1 MKLIPL
7 ELILEPRL
15 ESALMSTFYG
25 HPFLSTQ
32 TNRSHQIKFCF
43 SCFNKTVEINIEA
56 FRYRKNTSYIRTN
69 SGVRTK
75 AFFDTKKA
83 ILKVCSF
90 FFTFSFIKAL
100 TTNSSKFRNHETKM
114 TRGKKSSNVE
124 ELPALSVSCRKFSG
138 LFAVL
143 LVMLEKNFPYLGT
156 IFCCYYILIFP
167 AYNNAFS
174 RPSWPLKSVTNIAI
188 KFSII

>member
-1 MKLIPL
+1 
-7 ELILEPRL
+7 
-15 ESALMSTFYG
+15 MSTFYG

-32 TNRSHQIKFCF
+32 SNQSHHIKFCF
-43 SCFNKTVEINIEA
+43 SCFNKTVEINSEA

-69 SGVRTK
+69 SGARIK

-90 FFTFSFIKAL
+90 FFVTFSFIKGL
-100 TTNSSKFRNHETKM
+100 KTNSSKARNHETEM
-114 TRGKKSSNVE
+114 TRGKKRSNVE
-124 ELPALSVSCRKFSG
+124 ELPALSVSCRNFAG

-143 LVMLEKNFPYLGT
+143 LVMLEKNFPCLGT

-188 KFSII
+188 TFSIN

>member
-15 ESALMSTFYG
+15 ELALMSTFYG

-32 TNRSHQIKFCF
+32 TNQSHQVKFCF
-43 SCFNKTVEINIEA
+43 YCFNKTAEINSEA

-69 SGVRTK
+69 SGARIE
-75 AFFDTKKA
+75 AFIDTEKP
-83 ILKVCSF
+83 ILKVCSFFF

-100 TTNSSKFRNHETKM
+100 KTNSSKFRNHKTKM

-124 ELPALSVSCRKFSG
+124 ELPALSVSYRKFAG
-138 LFAVL
+138 LICCFARYAGKELSLFRYNFL
-143 LVMLEKNFPYLGT
+143 LLLHSD
-156 IFCCYYILIFP
+156 I
-167 AYNNAFS
+167 S
-174 RPSWPLKSVTNIAI
+174 RL
-188 KFSII
+188 